1 MHCIL
6 DMHFYIEPQKQQP
19 IAINIHANLVQTI
32 VINVKIFQVYISEM
46 ILLSKFYVIII
57 SHVFIKKFILYSNH
71 FKHIGLFVS
80 IFIAIILL
88 NIYAVRSYLYA

>member
-1 MHCIL
+1 M
-6 DMHFYIEPQKQQP
+6 
-19 IAINIHANLVQTI
+19 AINIHANLVQTI
-32 VINVKIFQVYISEM
+32 VINVKIFQVSISEM

-71 FKHIGLFVS
+71 FKHIGLFIP

-88 NIYAVRSYLYA
+88 HIYAVRSYLNA